1 MMTLPRTSRGTSPT
15 FALSFL
21 ARSTI
26 ALYQICFLLLLVE
39 GKLFESKS
47 KKEARAAEYAKE
59 RERLANLFVIFGKYQ
74 LDKTAFYTLV
84 STTLVI
90 LVASGIQLG
99 VWCRHKRDLQLKGN
113 IDNTVGKSS
122 SRHGDG
128 GYESTIQP
136 KRKTKRESSTLDV
149 VIVGCG
155 IPKEGVGWFH
165 LMQFLEMSNTNVR
178 VRAVVE
184 SYYLDSAKC
193 PCPPAVFVDFVETMI
208 YMGIECVNHVGKL
221 EKVFRSSNR
230 EILCVIAGKTK
241 DNPRFFKECIG
252 MGATHIYLEVP
263 GAPSIGQLKDMETLA
278 ETRGVE
284 VYMGYQRLCS
294 SYIERAVALS
304 RSIPKSHIF
313 FCHNENNQS
322 KDLHLVVTRHSEGM
336 LRSMAS
342 QELAVFVTQYGVTAD
357 MIDNFKV
364 NTNRLFS
371 EKVTFHNRANG
382 DRVEDL
388 ARVAF
393 KITTKKG
400 KSMSVMADRCGGLVS
415 FAVVKSSKGE
425 EIQRFQSLDERGVMT
440 VEKELKDDTEMM
452 HQFVVESED
461 YLELKRRIVKAI
473 MVDDVTATG
482 VVSIHDGV
490 KIMVLSDY
498 CANEINAVL
507 TLDS

>member
-1 MMTLPRTSRGTSPT
+1 
-15 FALSFL
+15 
-21 ARSTI
+21 
-26 ALYQICFLLLLVE
+26 
-39 GKLFESKS
+39 
-47 KKEARAAEYAKE
+47 
-59 RERLANLFVIFGKYQ
+59 
-74 LDKTAFYTLV
+74 
-84 STTLVI
+84 
-90 LVASGIQLG
+90 
-99 VWCRHKRDLQLKGN
+99 
-113 IDNTVGKSS
+113 
-122 SRHGDG
+122 
-128 GYESTIQP
+128 
-136 KRKTKRESSTLDV
+136 
-149 VIVGCG
+149 
-155 IPKEGVGWFH
+155 
-165 LMQFLEMSNTNVR
+165 MQFLEMSNTNVR

-193 PCPPAVFVDFVETMI
+193 PCPPAVFVDFIETMI

-342 QELAVFVTQYGVTAD
+342 QELAVLVTQYGVTAD

-452 HQFVVESED
+452 HQYVVESED